1 MNSNDILIASVNI
14 SLIVQIITGLIQ
26 FRGLFLEIPQKD
38 IILKDVLRL
47 ETIVQ
52 VVEAIFYTYV
62 VMSLADLNFDEVT
75 YKRYFDWNITTPLML
90 IATIMFMEYN
100 KKEKYQD
107 KPLDGLT
114 FFNNNKNNISRI
126 VIFNFLMLLFGFLGE
141 TDMISK
147 IASNPAGFVFFL
159 LAFEN
164 IYTNYAY
171 SNDSNNKN
179 KILFNLLFVI
189 WALYGVA
196 ALFPVV
202 EKNISYNILDIFSKN
217 FYGLYIYYEMLKVAK

>member
-141 TDMISK
+141 SRLLNK
-147 IASNPAGFVFFL
+147 FIAIPIGFIFFFL
-159 LAFEN
+159 SFYKIWINYGQFTELSRN
-164 IYTNYAY
+164 IFKFLI
-171 SNDSNNKN
+171 S
-179 KILFNLLFVI
+179 I
-189 WALYGVA
+189 WGLYGVA
-196 ALFPVV
+196 AMLSVTP
-202 EKNISYNILDIFSKN
+202 KNIFYNCLDIVSKN
-217 FYGLYIYYEMLKVAK
+217 FYGLFIFYEILKVRDSY